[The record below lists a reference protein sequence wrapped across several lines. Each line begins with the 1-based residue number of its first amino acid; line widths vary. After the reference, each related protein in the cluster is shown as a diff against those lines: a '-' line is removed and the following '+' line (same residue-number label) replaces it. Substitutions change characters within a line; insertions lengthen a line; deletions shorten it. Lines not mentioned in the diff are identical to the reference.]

1 MAAYESQMA
10 AQRSLMADAG
20 LGINAAQPD
29 ALMHHQLAMAQ
40 NQNRKCLHQLSILS
54 QWAPCLGGSSRFWQA
69 RSIRLQL
76 KVSPINQIMILILQC
91 SQNSSN
97 L

>member
-1 MAAYESQMA
+1 MHQHPMAAYESQMA

-40 NQNRKCLHQLSILS
+40 NPNRKCLLQLSLLS
-54 QWAPCLGGSSRFWQA
+54 RWPSLLSVPN
-69 RSIRLQL
+69 L
-76 KVSPINQIMILILQC
+76 IMIGSIGRFRQHL
-91 SQNSSN
+91 N
-97 L
+97 